1 MAQQIVAPAAR
12 WGAREGK
19 SFVFHASLARGGRD
33 RYEVSLSPMRSLG
46 CAQKDD
52 LPCIREVIGK
62 EEVNVQQAT
71 FGTLSQE
78 LKRLG
83 EWRKKNKVKRVAM
96 ESTGVYWIP
105 VWNILEQKRYG
116 LELLLVNPAQVKAL
130 PGQKT
135 DPKDAARIAELHQ

>member
-1 MAQQIVAPAAR
+1 
-12 WGAREGK
+12 
-19 SFVFHASLARGGRD
+19 
-33 RYEVSLSPMRSLG
+33 MRSLG